1 MTVFSFCFWVN
12 YAFNSENVMTSL
24 ICQAIRVHLF
34 SSVRQIS
41 LLSCLF
47 SSTGT
52 AISLLINVQKGNFP
66 SSLAIFAKQTQNPT
80 CQDIRIQ
87 TTKPNHI
94 PCSLEE
100 TRAKAISKKC

>member
-1 MTVFSFCFWVN
+1 MTVFSLSFCVKYDF
-12 YAFNSENVMTSL
+12 FVMTSL
-24 ICQAIRVHLF
+24 ICQATPFVESIC
-34 SSVRQIS
+34 SPPWDKY
-41 LLSCLF
+41 CLY

-66 SSLAIFAKQTQNPT
+66 SSLAIFAKQTQNPI

-87 TTKPNHI
+87 TAKPNHI
-94 PCSLEE
+94 PGSLEN

>member
-80 CQDIRIQ
+80 RQDIRIQ

-100 TRAKAISKKC
+100 TRAKAISNKC